1 MKKLVFFIVAA
12 LLLMINVSCSTSV
25 KLAYNNADFFILK
38 SLNDV
43 GCLDSEQKKTVKQ
56 EVKSF
61 MAWHRKQELPVY
73 VRNMREFGKALN
85 SGPVTQSDFEKMY
98 VFLMNTQMKTTDQ
111 IKNFAVDFAMTL
123 PSSQVECAFTKLE
136 KGGEERKKELA
147 ADRDKYYKKMKKEM
161 VKQAKTVLGSVTDEQ
176 IAMIDTIVPPLE
188 EEIESDKASKRK
200 RDYIKSVFLRP
211 SSDEKRKEL
220 MDAISSPDSVYTDSE
235 KALIQKR
242 LERAKEGLWKL
253 TQTFTEKQRKY
264 LADTLFEYAEKFEEL
279 SKE

>member
-1 MKKLVFFIVAA
+1 MKKLIFLVIFAG
-12 LLLMINVSCSTSV
+12 LLMTNFSCSTSV

-38 SLNDV
+38 TLNDV

-73 VRNMREFGKALN
+73 VKNMREFGKALR
-85 SGPVTQSDFEKMY
+85 SGPITQSDFEKMY
-98 VFLMNTQMKTTDQ
+98 VFFMHTQQKTTDQ
-111 IKNFAVDFAMTL
+111 IKNFAVDFAMSM
-123 PSSQVECAFTKLE
+123 PVSQVECAFTKLE

-147 ADRDKYYKKMKKEM
+147 EDRDKYYKKMKKEM
-161 VKQAKTVLGSVTDEQ
+161 VKQTKTVLGSVTDEQ

-188 EEIESDKASKRK
+188 EEIAANQATKRK
-200 RDYIKSVFLRP
+200 RDYLKSVFLRP
-211 SSDEKRKEL
+211 PTDEKRNEL
-220 MDAISSPDSVYTDSE
+220 MTAISSPDSIYTDTE
-235 KALIQKR
+235 KKLIEKR

-279 SKE
+279 SQE